1 MAFGRKPMR
10 VRSSAIIA
18 AVMRKSKCP
27 LADSGGRFALAL
39 ALAPL
44 LAACG
49 RQQPQPQARFSEDQ
63 SATEFALNPKPDSS
77 EAAWTVAADGKGIDF
92 GKPTTAPLLSLTCQI
107 GNGNA
112 SPQLTVIRHARSEP
126 GAKALFAVL
135 GNGIISR
142 LKVDAALDDKEGWRW
157 EGRYPA
163 SAPELDVFTGQ
174 RDIDATLPG
183 GGELHVTGS
192 GLPREFVDW
201 CRRNGVER
209 NATSPAPG

>member
-1 MAFGRKPMR
+1 LPKHQ
-10 VRSSAIIA
+10 
-18 AVMRKSKCP
+18 
-27 LADSGGRFALAL
+27 ALAGIVFL
-39 ALAPL
+39 F

-49 RQQPQPQARFSEDQ
+49 RQPAPEPTFIEDQ
-63 SATEFALNPKPDSS
+63 SPAELALNPKPDSTD
-77 EAAWTVAADGKGIDF
+77 AKWAIAADGRGIDF
-92 GKPTTAPLLSLTCQI
+92 GKAAAAPLLSLTCQI
-107 GNGNA
+107 GKDNA
-112 SPQLTVIRHARSEP
+112 PPQLTVIRHTRSEP